1 MHLTKKKNINNQ
13 LMNIS
18 KVESIYIKKLVEVIK
33 SKYSSNVSC
42 QIH

>member
-1 MHLTKKKNINNQ
+1 MHLIKKKNINNQ

-18 KVESIYIKKLVEVIK
+18 KAELIYIEKLVEVIK
-33 SKYSSNVSC
+33 SKYSSNVLC